1 MTTAAERLAE
11 FAAGLRFEDIPQ
23 PVIAKAKQHILD
35 ILGISLAA
43 SQLPYASMLSSL
55 VRQWQGK
62 PESTILVYGDK
73 VPAPSAVLANGSF
86 SHGLDFDDTHTASIT
101 HASTCVV
108 PAALAVGEA
117 VGADGKTLLTAAVAG
132 YETIA
137 RIGLAAPGKFHDRGY
152 HATPLCG
159 TFAAALTAGKLL
171 GHKADAMASALGI
184 CGSQAAGIQE
194 FLDDGSWTKRLH
206 PGWAGHS
213 GVIAAQLAGLGF
225 KGPHK
230 VLEGRFGLFSTHLGA
245 GNFAEASLTAG
256 LGTTWETLRIAFKP
270 YPCCHFN
277 HAYMDA
283 AQQLMR
289 EHRFSPQDIAELECI
304 VPHEEAIVVCEPSAI
319 KVAPP
324 TTYAALFSL
333 PYCIAVLLVEGKA
346 GLDEFSEMKIKEPR
360 ILAVAERIRHR
371 VEEVPEFPASLP
383 GWVTLRL
390 QDGRTFERREPVNR
404 GHPDNPMAT
413 AEVQAKFR
421 DNARRTLP
429 ATQVEAIIQMVDR
442 LEELSCLVDL
452 TALCV
457 K

>member
-1 MTTAAERLAE
+1 MATAAECLAE

-23 PVIAKAKQHILD
+23 AVIAKAKQHILD

-43 SQLPYASMLSSL
+43 SQLPYAAMLSTL

-62 PESTILVYGDK
+62 PESTVLVYGDK

-86 SHGLDFDDTHTASIT
+86 AHGLDFDDTHTASIT
-101 HASTCVV
+101 HVSTCVV

-117 VGADGKTLLTAAVAG
+117 VGADGKALLTATIVGNEA
-132 YETIA
+132 IA
-137 RIGLAAPGKFHDRGY
+137 RIGMAASGRFHHRGY

-171 GHKADAMASALGI
+171 GVTADAMASALGI

-213 GVIAAQLAGLGF
+213 GVVAAQLAGQGF
-225 KGPHK
+225 QGPHK
-230 VLEGRFGLFSTHLGA
+230 VLEGRFGLFSTHVGA
-245 GNFAEASLTAG
+245 DDFDPTPLTAG
-256 LGTTWETLRIAFKP
+256 LGTTWETLRISFKP

-283 AQQLMR
+283 AQQLMQ
-289 EHRFSPQDIAELECI
+289 EHRFTPQEIAELECI
-304 VPHEEAIVVCEPSAI
+304 VPPEEAPVVCEPPQI
-319 KVAPP
+319 KAVPP

-346 GLDEFSEMKIKEPR
+346 GLDGFSETKIKDRR
-360 ILAVAERIRHR
+360 ILDIAARIRHR
-371 VEEVPEFPASLP
+371 VADMPEFPATFP
-383 GWVTLRL
+383 GWVKIRLR
-390 QDGRTFERREPVNR
+390 DGQAFERHEPINR
-404 GHPDNPMAT
+404 GHPDNPLT
-413 AEVQAKFR
+413 AAAVQAKFR
-421 DNARRTLP
+421 ENASRTLP
-429 ATQVEAIIQMVDR
+429 TTQAETMIQLIER
-442 LEELSCLVDL
+442 LEELARVADL

>member
-11 FAAGLRFEDIPQ
+11 FASGLTFEDIPR
-23 PVIAKAKQHILD
+23 PVISEAKQHILD

-43 SQLPYASMLSSL
+43 SQLPYATMLSAL
-55 VRQWQGK
+55 VRQWGGK
-62 PESTILVYGDK
+62 PESTVLVFGDN

-86 SHGLDFDDTHTASIT
+86 SHGLDFDDTHTASIV
-101 HASTCVV
+101 HVSTGVV

-117 VGADGKTLLTAAVAG
+117 VRADGKALLTAIIAG
-132 YETIA
+132 YETVT
-137 RIGLAAPGKFHDRGY
+137 RLGMAAPGKFHDRGY

-159 TFAAALTAGKLL
+159 AFAAALTAGKLL
-171 GHKADAMASALGI
+171 GLGPDAMASALGI
-184 CGSQAAGIQE
+184 CGSQAAGIQA

-213 GVIAAQLAGLGF
+213 GVVAAQLAGLGF
-225 KGPHK
+225 KGPHT
-230 VLEGRFGLFSTHLGA
+230 VLEGRFGLFNTHVGSEH
-245 GNFAEASLTAG
+245 FDPTRLTAG
-256 LGTTWETLRIAFKP
+256 LGTTWETLHISFKP

-283 AQQLMR
+283 AQQLMQ
-289 EHRFSPQDIAELECI
+289 EHRFRVQDIADLECI
-304 VPHEEAIVVCEPSAI
+304 VPREEAPIVCEPPEL

-346 GLDEFSEMKIKEPR
+346 GLDEFSETKIRDRR
-360 ILAVAERIRHR
+360 IIEIAGRIRYR
-371 VEEVPEFPASLP
+371 VGDVPEFPASLP
-383 GWVTLRL
+383 GWVRVRL
-390 QDGRTFERREPVNR
+390 QDGRTFEKREPVNR
-404 GHPDNPMAT
+404 GHPANPMAS
-413 AEVQAKFR
+413 AEIQAKFR
-421 DNARRTLP
+421 DNASRTLP
-429 ATQVEAIIQMVDR
+429 AARVEAILQMVDH
-442 LEELSCLVDL
+442 LEDLPRVADL

>member
-1 MTTAAERLAE
+1 MATAGERLAE

-23 PVIAKAKQHILD
+23 PVLSKAKQHILD
-35 ILGISLAA
+35 ILGIGLAA
-43 SQLPYASMLSSL
+43 SQLPYAAMLSTL

-62 PESTILVYGDK
+62 PESTVLVYGDK

-117 VGADGKTLLTAAVAG
+117 VGADGKALLTATIIG

-137 RIGLAAPGKFHDRGY
+137 RIGLAAPGKFHHRGY

-171 GHKADAMASALGI
+171 GLPAEALASALGI

-213 GVIAAQLAGLGF
+213 GVVAAQLASLGF

-230 VLEGRFGLFSTHLGA
+230 VLEGRFGLLSTHVGTQQFDPA
-245 GNFAEASLTAG
+245 PLTAG

-289 EHRFSPQDIAELECI
+289 EHRFTPQDIAEIECI
-304 VPHEEAIVVCEPSAI
+304 VPHEEAPIVCEPPEI
-319 KVAPP
+319 KIAPP

-333 PYCIAVLLVEGKA
+333 PYCMAVSLVEGKA
-346 GLDEFSEMKIKEPR
+346 GLDEFSETKIRDRR
-360 ILAVAERIRHR
+360 ILDAASRIRHR
-371 VEEVPEFPASLP
+371 VGEIPEFPASLP
-383 GWVTLRL
+383 GWVKVRLR
-390 QDGRTFERREPVNR
+390 DGRVFEKREPINR
-404 GHPDNPMAT
+404 GHPENPMPT
-413 AEVQAKFR
+413 ADVQAKFR
-421 DNARRTLP
+421 DNAQRALP
-429 ATQVEAIIQMVDR
+429 ATQLEAIIPLIDR
-442 LEELSCLVDL
+442 LEELPRLVDL
-452 TALCV
+452 MALCV

>member
-1 MTTAAERLAE
+1 MIT
-11 FAAGLRFEDIPQ
+11 
-23 PVIAKAKQHILD
+23 KAKQHILD

-43 SQLPYASMLSSL
+43 SQLPYASMLGTL

-62 PESTILVYGDK
+62 PESTVLVYGDK
-73 VPAPSAVLANGSF
+73 VPAPHAVLANGSF

-117 VGADGKTLLTAAVAG
+117 VGADGKALLTAAVVG

-137 RIGLAAPGKFHDRGY
+137 RIGMAAPGKFHHRGY

-159 TFAAALTAGKLL
+159 VFAAALTAGKLL
-171 GHKADAMASALGI
+171 GLGAEAMANAMGV

-194 FLDDGSWTKRLH
+194 FLDDGSWTKRFH

-213 GVIAAQLAGLGF
+213 GVVAAQLAGLGF
-225 KGPHK
+225 RGPHR
-230 VLEGRFGLFSTHLGA
+230 VLEGRFGLFSTHVGAEDFNPAPLTAALGA
-245 GNFAEASLTAG
+245 
-256 LGTTWETLRIAFKP
+256 TWETLRIAFKP

-289 EHRFSPQDIAELECI
+289 EQRFTPQDIAQLDCL
-304 VPHEEAIVVCEPSAI
+304 VPHEEAIVVCEPPAL

-333 PYCIAVLLVEGKA
+333 PYCIAILLVEGKA
-346 GLDEFSEMKIKEPR
+346 GLDEFSERKIKERR
-360 ILAVAERIRHR
+360 ILEVAERIRHR
-371 VEEVPEFPASLP
+371 VVAVPEFPASLP
-383 GWVTLRL
+383 GWVTVRL
-390 QDGRTFERREPVNR
+390 HDGRSFEKREPVNR
-404 GHPDNPMAT
+404 GHPDHPMAP

-421 DNARRTLP
+421 DNASRTLS
-429 ATQVEAIIQMVDR
+429 AIQVEAIIQMVER
-442 LEELSCLVDL
+442 LEELPRIVDL